1 MLNVFT
7 LSESINESINTANTA
22 PVVTEEVMPSHEF
35 VGSID
40 EATFSMNFATMM
52 ESLDATHYVVGS
64 DEILVEAV
72 VGRSPYMDTLI
83 EASNTSFIDKIKAAF
98 ERFFKFLG
106 GLIAKLVDWVKTLAA
121 KTKSY
126 NKQIKAATSKST
138 ANPADVKLERYDY
151 DVSKSM
157 EEIKTAVKYVIEQ
170 NTEIMEKCQEDATTT
185 IDSFID
191 QVNKNS
197 NDIYAGSSDVYE
209 QLDARIKETQDK
221 ADSLKTEIIEQLAK
235 KLGVNGGNDATVKS
249 VLSAYKD
256 HTRGE
261 KKSVSVA
268 DLGGADKIL
277 SRMDA
282 TIANMNSYIEIL
294 KGYQKNLNGIRKD
307 LDKFYKVNKK
317 MEYAEKV
324 GDKAMA
330 VADKYDAVH
339 GGEDLK
345 AKDAVKL
352 GANIYKESVK
362 YGAKCSNLYRAVYM
376 QYVGIIS
383 QLTAIINGSQTL
395 IRELANE
402 EVSAGVSIL
411 NAFVRAGKAT
421 DKKAKKED
429 KDTEDVVVEED
440 DSEEESEK

>member
-7 LSESINESINTANTA
+7 LSESINESINTASTTPFA
-22 PVVTEEVMPSHEF
+22 TEKAMPSHEF

-40 EATFSMNFATMM
+40 EATFSMNFAMMM

-106 GLIAKLVDWVKTLAA
+106 GLISKLVDWVKTLAA

-138 ANPADVKLERYDY
+138 ADPAQVKLERYDY

-191 QVNKNS
+191 QINKNS
-197 NDIYAGSSDVYE
+197 NDIYAGASDVYE

-221 ADSLKTEIIEQLAK
+221 ADSLKSEIIGQLAK

-249 VLSAYKD
+249 ILSSYKD
-256 HTRGE
+256 QTRGE
-261 KKSVSVA
+261 KKSISVA

-317 MEYAEKV
+317 MEFAEKA

-330 VADKYDAVH
+330 VADKYEAVH
-339 GGEDLK
+339 GDDLK

-352 GANIYKESVK
+352 GASVYKESIK
-362 YGAKCSNLYRAVYM
+362 YGTKCSNLYRAVYM
-376 QYVGIIS
+376 QYIGIIS

-421 DKKAKKED
+421 GKKAKK
-429 KDTEDVVVEED
+429 TESDDDVVEED
-440 DSEEESEK
+440 ESEE

>member
-7 LSESINESINTANTA
+7 LSESINESINTASTT
-22 PVVTEEVMPSHEF
+22 PFVTEEAMPSHEF

-40 EATFSMNFATMM
+40 EATFSMNFAMMM

-126 NKQIKAATSKST
+126 NKQIKVATSKST

-157 EEIKTAVKYVIEQ
+157 EEIRAAVKYVIEQ
-170 NTEIMEKCQEDATTT
+170 NTENMEKCQEDATTT

-191 QVNKNS
+191 QISKNS
-197 NDIYAGSSDVYE
+197 NDIYAGSNDVYE

-249 VLSAYKD
+249 ILGAYKD
-256 HTRGE
+256 QTRGE

-282 TIANMNSYIEIL
+282 TITNMNSYIEIL
-294 KGYQKNLNGIRKD
+294 KNYQKNLNGIRKD

-317 MEYAEKV
+317 MEFANNV
-324 GDKAMA
+324 GDRAMA
-330 VADKYDAVH
+330 VADKYAAVH
-339 GGEDLK
+339 SDDLK
-345 AKDAVKL
+345 VKDAVKL
-352 GANIYKESVK
+352 STSASKEGIK
-362 YGAKCSNLYRAVYM
+362 YATKCSNLYRAVYM
-376 QYVGIIS
+376 QYIGIIS

-402 EVSAGVSIL
+402 DVSAGVSIL

-421 DKKAKKED
+421 DKKAKK
-429 KDTEDVVVEED
+429 TESDDVVFEED
-440 DSEEESEK
+440 ESEE

>member
-52 ESLDATHYVVGS
+52 ESLEATHYVVGS

-106 GLIAKLVDWVKTLAA
+106 GLITKLVDWAKTLAS

-138 ANPADVKLERYDY
+138 ADPAQVKLDRYDY

-157 EEIKTAVKYVIEQ
+157 EVIQTAVKYVIEQ
-170 NTEIMEKCQEDATTT
+170 NTEIMKKCQDDATTT

-197 NDIYAGSSDVYE
+197 NDIYAGASDVYE

-221 ADSLKTEIIEQLAK
+221 AESLKTEIIEQLAK
-235 KLGVNGGNDATVKS
+235 KLFVNSGNDATVKS
-249 VLSAYKD
+249 VLAAYKD
-256 HTRGE
+256 DTRGE

-268 DLGGADKIL
+268 DLGGVDKIL
-277 SRMDA
+277 YRMDV
-282 TIANMNSYIEIL
+282 TTTNMDTYIGIL

-317 MEYAEKV
+317 IEYAEKA
-324 GDKAMA
+324 GDKALA
-330 VADKYDAVH
+330 VADKYEAVH
-339 GGEDLK
+339 GDDLK
-345 AKDAVKL
+345 VKDAVKL
-352 GANIYKESVK
+352 GASVYKESVK

-402 EVSAGVSIL
+402 EVSADVSIL
-411 NAFVRAGKAT
+411 NAFVRAGKV

-429 KDTEDVVVEED
+429 KGTEDVVVEED

>member
-7 LSESINESINTANTA
+7 LSESINESINTASTT
-22 PVVTEEVMPSHEF
+22 PFVTEEAMPSHEF

-40 EATFSMNFATMM
+40 EATFSMNFAMMM

-126 NKQIKAATSKST
+126 NKQIKVATSKST

-157 EEIKTAVKYVIEQ
+157 EEIRTAVKYVIEQ
-170 NTEIMEKCQEDATTT
+170 NTENMEKCQEDATTT

-191 QVNKNS
+191 QINKNS

-249 VLSAYKD
+249 ILGAYKD
-256 HTRGE
+256 QTRGE

-282 TIANMNSYIEIL
+282 TITNMNSYIEIL
-294 KGYQKNLNGIRKD
+294 KNYQKNLNGIRKD

-317 MEYAEKV
+317 MEFANKV
-324 GDKAMA
+324 GDRAMA
-330 VADKYDAVH
+330 VADKYAAVH
-339 GGEDLK
+339 SDDLK
-345 AKDAVKL
+345 VKDAVKL
-352 GANIYKESVK
+352 STSASKEGIK
-362 YGAKCSNLYRAVYM
+362 YATKCSNLYRAVYM
-376 QYVGIIS
+376 QYIGIIS

-402 EVSAGVSIL
+402 DVSAGVSIL

-421 DKKAKKED
+421 DKKAKK
-429 KDTEDVVVEED
+429 TESDDVVFEED
-440 DSEEESEK
+440 ESEE